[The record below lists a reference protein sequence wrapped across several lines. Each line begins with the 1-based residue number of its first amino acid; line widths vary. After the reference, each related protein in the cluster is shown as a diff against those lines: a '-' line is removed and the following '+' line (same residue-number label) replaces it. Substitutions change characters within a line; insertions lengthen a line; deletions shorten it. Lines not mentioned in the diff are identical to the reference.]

1 MLTVDTF
8 EDLCVSQNDP
18 EPNEID
24 RTLIQT
30 DAPRA
35 VSDSYSRF
43 PTIPGYTI
51 VKELGRGAMGVVY
64 EGIQDRLNRPVALK
78 MVLSGSYASAM
89 DVARFMSEAE
99 AIAEISHANVVR
111 VYEFG
116 EVENRPY
123 YAMERLTGGTLALRL
138 RTNGP
143 MTPEAAARLLIP
155 LANGIQSAHE
165 LGIVH
170 RDLKPD
176 NVLFDASDTPK
187 IADFGL
193 AKRATSDLTATGAL
207 MGTPAYMAPE
217 QAAGQTRF
225 VGPSV
230 DVYALG
236 VILFECL
243 TGRVPFKSDNI
254 MSLLNLIRETDA
266 PSVRE
271 FSSNIPKDMNSIVQ
285 KCLAKH
291 PQERYPNAAALAGDL
306 ERFLMGQT
314 PLAANRT
321 AFGGV
326 WATLDRGRYSSEFA
340 AYSTMFLW
348 LAAIMV
354 TADVTMGLFLNRI
367 VHPYVGA
374 GASVAR
380 MAFVPLFVWLYTGRK
395 SFDGSP
401 NSRFLLSLWG
411 GHLIAC
417 MMMGIAGVLEHRQ
430 VAFVEPVIYRYFS
443 LATGIAFVALGP
455 NYWGWCYAFGA
466 AFLLSPVILVD
477 YPFALPFVFAA
488 IWGVALVCVSRHLKR
503 LARQSAATVSN
514 AVVKAT
520 SV

>member
-1 MLTVDTF
+1 MSL
-8 EDLCVSQNDP
+8 NAP

-24 RTLIQT
+24 RTLVQVHP
-30 DAPRA
+30 PRA
-35 VSDSYSRF
+35 IADTHTRF
-43 PTIPGYTI
+43 PTLPGYTI

-64 EGIQDRLNRPVALK
+64 EGVQDPLNRPVALK

-89 DVARFMSEAE
+89 DVLRFMSEAE

-116 EVENRPY
+116 EAENRPFF
-123 YAMERLTGGTLALRL
+123 AMELLTGGTLARRL
-138 RTNGP
+138 KTNGP
-143 MTPEAAARLLIP
+143 MIPEAAARLLIR
-155 LANGIQSAHE
+155 LADGIQSAHE

-193 AKRATSDLTATGAL
+193 AKRASSHLTATGAL
-207 MGTPAYMAPE
+207 MGTPSYMAPE

-285 KCLAKH
+285 KCLSKH
-291 PQERYPNAAALAGDL
+291 PQDRYPNAAALAGDL
-306 ERFLMGQT
+306 QRFLAGQT

-321 AFGGV
+321 AFGGM

-348 LAAIMV
+348 LAIIMV
-354 TADVTMGLFLNRI
+354 AADVTMGLFLNRI
-367 VHPYVGA
+367 VHPFVGA
-374 GASVAR
+374 GASIAR
-380 MAFVPLFVWLYTGRK
+380 MVFVPLFVWLYTRRK
-395 SFDGSP
+395 TFDGSP

-411 GHLIAC
+411 GHLVAC
-417 MMMGIAGVLEHRQ
+417 MMMGICGVLEHREL
-430 VAFVEPVIYRYFS
+430 AFFEPNIYRYFS

-466 AFLLSPVILVD
+466 AFLLSPAILVD
-477 YPFALPFVFAA
+477 YPLVLPFVFAA
-488 IWGVALVCVSRHLKR
+488 NWGVALVCVSRHLRR
-503 LARQSAATVSN
+503 LARQSAI
-514 AVVKAT
+514 
-520 SV
+520 